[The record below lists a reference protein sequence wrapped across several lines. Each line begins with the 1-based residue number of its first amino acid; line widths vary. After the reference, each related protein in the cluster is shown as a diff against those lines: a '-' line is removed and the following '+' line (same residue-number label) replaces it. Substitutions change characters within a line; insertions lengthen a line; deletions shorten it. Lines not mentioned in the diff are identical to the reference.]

1 MLRIIDLLD
10 HRSKAE
16 RERILLDEFVQSI
29 KHDEFMKNV
38 EKLKELD
45 FAEGLILQTL
55 FEYKVRDEHNQI
67 DIANEVAR
75 EFHSGKLD
83 P

>member
-10 HRSKAE
+10 QRNKAE
-16 RERILLDEFVQSI
+16 RERILHDQYVQSI
-29 KHDEFMKNV
+29 KNDEFMRNV

-55 FEYKVRDEHNQI
+55 FEYKVKDEHNQI
-67 DIANEVAR
+67 DIANEVAK
-75 EFHSGKLD
+75 EYHSGKLD